1 MFSIQNG
8 DPALLRCQWELH
20 GARPDGK
27 PVAMNGKNAEIA
39 PRQPSGDWLFV
50 IDHPFGAS

>member
-1 MFSIQNG
+1 MSSIQNG
-8 DPALLRCQWELH
+8 DLALLRCQWELH